1 MLGVNQIRFLVQQ
14 ESCQCK
20 YRLNKNACNSK
31 QKWNHDECWCERS
44 KNDCNSK
51 KKKKKR
57 NHDECWCEC
66 KELDDWSSCKD
77 DYLRN
82 SSACDSECNKA
93 WKICAYLDIKNF
105 SCKERLFGKLVLPCG
120 DEILNLTEATSTFDK
135 KVKYKKNCF
144 IH

>member
-1 MLGVNQIRFLVQQ
+1 MSGVNQIRFLVQQ
-14 ESCQCK
+14 ESCQRK

-31 QKWNHDECWCERS
+31 QKWNHDEYWCERS

-51 KKKKKR
+51 KKKTKW

-66 KELDDWSSCKD
+66 KKLDDSSSCKD

-82 SSACDSECNKA
+82 SSTCDCECNKA

-120 DEILNLTEATSTFDK
+120 DEILNLTEAASTFDK
-135 KVKYKKNCF
+135 KVKY
-144 IH
+144 